1 MKAKTY
7 PFLVENSEHKKA
19 KDVNN
24 NAVAT
29 IRHNEDKDVLLNN
42 KYIRHSMN
50 RIESKDHII
59 ET

>member
-7 PFLVENSEHKKA
+7 SLLVDNSEHKKA
-19 KDVNN
+19 KGVNN

>member
-1 MKAKTY
+1 MKAETY
-7 PFLVENSEHKKA
+7 SFLVDNSEHKKA
-19 KDVNN
+19 KGVNN

>member
-1 MKAKTY
+1 M
-7 PFLVENSEHKKA
+7 
-19 KDVNN
+19 NN

>member
-7 PFLVENSEHKKA
+7 PFLVENNEHKKA

>member
-7 PFLVENSEHKKA
+7 SFLVDNSEHKKA